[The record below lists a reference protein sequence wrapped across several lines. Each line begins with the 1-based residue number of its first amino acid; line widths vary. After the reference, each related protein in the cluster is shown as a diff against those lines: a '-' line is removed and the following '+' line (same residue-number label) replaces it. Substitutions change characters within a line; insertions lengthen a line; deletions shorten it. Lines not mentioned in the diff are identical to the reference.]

1 MKFYAKRI
9 LAGYEELSES
19 EIFYHETL
27 TGKTVLLCRLQKCMD
42 DQAPRYDRVTG
53 KMVLVNRVIRMEIEN
68 TLPGILARFPDC
80 TAEFIRHALT
90 LIPCLFNW

>member
-53 KMVLVNRVIRMEIEN
+53 KMS
-68 TLPGILARFPDC
+68 
-80 TAEFIRHALT
+80 
-90 LIPCLFNW
+90 W